1 MAHNAGTVNAVAI
14 TEQTTLELN
23 DLIGGTLTGGNV
35 LIAQGGGAWTA
46 APVPTGG
53 DETRGAALTATAPGT
68 GTDPAVASNSAVRS
82 YPFYINAGQNLN
94 TNGVTYLGSESVFG
108 AEWNTQFRID
118 TAGVWLIVAQLPFNQ
133 TAAST
138 AYYSITITTA
148 LTGTGIPPTST
159 TQGPL
164 YTQKLDQYKR
174 PGLYAA
180 VLNITSVPFS
190 FRFAYFNAISV
201 VRNMQPSRAQLQY
214 LEITR
219 LA

>member
-1 MAHNAGTVNAVAI
+1 MAHNAGTVNTLALTA
-14 TEQTTLELN
+14 QTTLGLT
-23 DLIGGTLTGGNV
+23 DLASGTLTGGNV

-53 DETRGAALTATAPGT
+53 DEERGAALTATSAGT
-68 GTDPAVASNSAVRS
+68 GTDPSVASNSSVRS

-94 TNGVTYLGSESVFG
+94 TNGVTYLGSESVFWS
-108 AEWNTQFRID
+108 EWNTQFRID

-133 TAAST
+133 TST
-138 AYYSITITTA
+138 TTA
-148 LTGTGIPPTST
+148 FYSVVLTSVLTGTPSAST
-159 TQGPL
+159 TIGPL
-164 YTQKLDQYKR
+164 YSQKLDQYKR

-190 FRFAYFNAISV
+190 FRFVNYNVISV
-201 VRNMQPSRAQLQY
+201 VKNVPPSRAQLQY

>member
-1 MAHNAGTVNAVAI
+1 MRDLETISIAV
-14 TEQTTLELN
+14 
-23 DLIGGTLTGGNV
+23 
-35 LIAQGGGAWTA
+35 TA
-46 APVPTGG
+46 AEMGILVMATLHTNGAAAAV
-53 DETRGAALTATAPGT
+53 DRMVCWLEAALTATAPGT
-68 GTDPAVASNSAVRS
+68 GTDPSVASNNSVRS

-133 TAAST
+133 TSATT
-138 AYYSITITTA
+138 AFYSVTITTA
-148 LTGTGIPPTST
+148 LTGTPSAST
-159 TQGPL
+159 TKGPL
-164 YTQKLDQYKR
+164 YSQKLDQYKR

-190 FRFAYFNAISV
+190 FRFANYNVISV
-201 VRNMQPSRAQLQY
+201 VKNVQPSRAQLQY

>member
-1 MAHNAGTVNAVAI
+1 MAHNAGAVNALAL
-14 TEQTTLELN
+14 TEQTTIELN

-35 LIAQGGGAWTA
+35 LIARGGGAWTA

-68 GTDPAVASNSAVRS
+68 GTDPSVASNNSVRS

-94 TNGVTYLGSESVFG
+94 TNGVTYLGSESIFG

-133 TAAST
+133 TSATT
-138 AYYSITITTA
+138 AFYSVTITTA
-148 LTGTGIPPTST
+148 LTGTPSAST
-159 TQGPL
+159 TKGPL
-164 YTQKLDQYKR
+164 YSQKLDQYKR

-190 FRFAYFNAISV
+190 FRFANYNVISV
-201 VRNMQPSRAQLQY
+201 VKNVQPSRAQLQY